1 MTRVRR
7 SRTSFRTAGSSGSM
21 ADATESGRKSV
32 AGVSNVQTPR
42 KRRMTLGDTNPE
54 LSCGTVLAV
63 SLRYDEGRLRVV
75 REGGEAGDLGERAT
89 V

>member
-1 MTRVRR
+1 
-7 SRTSFRTAGSSGSM
+7 
-21 ADATESGRKSV
+21 
-32 AGVSNVQTPR
+32 
-42 KRRMTLGDTNPE
+42 MTLGDTNPE